1 MTTPI
6 RPRLRLPALYLLA
19 GTAFAAAWIVHGHGT
34 WWISI
39 LTEVSVAVWVTRTYL
54 RAGQDTDEGALAG
67 SRADERLRLLRTR
80 SRALAGTVAIIAAF
94 IGLTAAVAARAGWW
108 WPFALMLGLMLL
120 AYLFGWSEYGIGA
133 ADPAEEEAA
142 AATTARP
149 ATAR

>member
-1 MTTPI
+1 MTTLI

-80 SRALAGTVAIIAAF
+80 SRALAGVTAVTAAF

-108 WPFALMLGLMLL
+108 WPFALMLGLTLL
-120 AYLFGWSEYGIGA
+120 AYLFGWSEYGVGA
-133 ADPAEEEAA
+133 DDPADEEAPA
-142 AATTARP
+142 GHPAGSP
-149 ATAR
+149 AT